1 MAVEISSFY
10 GRSFMIGTRDGGR
23 GSREFVKRRGRE
35 EQIEKVSLY
44 IGT

>member
-1 MAVEISSFY
+1 
-10 GRSFMIGTRDGGR
+10 MIGTRDGGR
-23 GSREFVKRRGRE
+23 GSREFVKRRERE